1 MRPLAGTPATS
12 TTEPCNPELNDGR
25 GLVVRDK
32 WRPRRLARRGRLLGR
47 RRSGRLAQGHQR
59 VLQSAKIGHGIR
71 ATQNSVRARWRRHG
85 HDRCRRGAARQES
98 DDHDWRGPALLIAR
112 VCRRG
117 RPQTSFARQACLSGR
132 PTPRRRFPSSEVRE
146 IRAEEGSRRFGCDA
160 RVPIEAGVLVA
171 DGVVTSASTASAA
184 TGHSHQVI
192 ETEQQLVC
200 ALLASIGDEGRKV
213 VAQSVPATCGAELG
227 SLGRV
232 APTPSG
238 PSRRRRRLPPPDE
251 HDAAAAVKIALLG
264 VERFTDPKPRRA
276 AAGQSAREAGDR
288 RGGHRSRA

>member
-47 RRSGRLAQGHQR
+47 RSGRLAQGHQR
-59 VLQSAKIGHGIR
+59 VLQSAKIGHAIR

-117 RPQTSFARQACLSGR
+117 RPQTSFARRGGSAPAMECDFPCLAMPTQPWLQRSRARRELRARYRGSMRRRLTRGDREPGRARRSCSHRKHASGLVRPSPVPRLRSRPNPSVRPRPSGR
-132 PTPRRRFPSSEVRE
+132 PLLC
-146 IRAEEGSRRFGCDA
+146 SRRSTA
-160 RVPIEAGVLVA
+160 RYRVATVPMA
-171 DGVVTSASTASAA
+171 AST
-184 TGHSHQVI
+184 TW
-192 ETEQQLVC
+192 
-200 ALLASIGDEGRKV
+200 
-213 VAQSVPATCGAELG
+213 P
-227 SLGRV
+227 
-232 APTPSG
+232 
-238 PSRRRRRLPPPDE
+238 
-251 HDAAAAVKIALLG
+251 
-264 VERFTDPKPRRA
+264 
-276 AAGQSAREAGDR
+276 
-288 RGGHRSRA
+288 